1 MKAITFI
8 NAASLAEPLP
18 ELGYLVPALGIAT
31 GAPVLVAGYG
41 YSGKTLNLQA
51 MALSVATGK
60 PLWGLYNVRKGR
72 VVHLDF
78 EQGRRVT
85 SERYQR
91 LALGMGVDLSGLGDS
106 LALAVN
112 PSVYLDDDAALE
124 AYTRAFE
131 GADLAIVDSL
141 RAAAPG
147 ADENS
152 SEVRRAIDLASRAAE
167 QSHTV
172 VMFIHHARKPK
183 EGDGPGGRYSIRGSG
198 ALFDAAASVFVFSG
212 AKDQPTRVS
221 HEKCRNVGS
230 TVDDFGLRIEDVA
243 AQGNPRAG
251 LRVVHLEAAQLA
263 SSKDAATSHEA
274 VAKRIVDF
282 LATEGTYRGTKT
294 SLRERLKGN
303 FQAFG
308 GAFDELLAGGLI
320 SQGKDATGAWIRVAR
335 SENVPGTARTDD
347 GGEGEGSR
355 SGVPALGGGT
365 GTEHGGAG

>member
-8 NAASLAEPLP
+8 NATALSEPLP

-41 YSGKTLNLQA
+41 YSGKTLNLQS
-51 MALSVATGK
+51 MALSVASGR
-60 PLWGLYNVRKGR
+60 PLWGLYQVRKGR

-91 LALGMGVDLSGLGDS
+91 LALGMGVDLSDLGDA
-106 LALAVN
+106 LALAVY

-183 EGDGPGGRYSIRGSG
+183 EGDSGPGGRYSIRGSG
-198 ALFDAAASVFVFSG
+198 ALFDAAASVFVFSSG

-221 HEKCRNVGS
+221 HEKCRNTGR
-230 TVDDFGLRIEDVA
+230 TVDDFGLRFEDVEA
-243 AQGNPRAG
+243 HGDPHAG

-263 SSKDAATSHEA
+263 NSNDAAPSHEA
-274 VAKRIVDF
+274 VAKRILDF
-282 LATEGTYRGTKT
+282 LATEKVYRGPKT
-294 SLRERLKGN
+294 SLRKRIKGN
-303 FQAFG
+303 FQMT
-308 GAFDELLAGGLI
+308 GAVFDELLAAGRVVE
-320 SQGKDATGAWIRVAR
+320 GKDATGHFIRLAGSQSVP
-335 SENVPGTARTDD
+335 NVP
-347 GGEGEGSR
+347 EQ
-355 SGVPALGGGT
+355 
-365 GTEHGGAG
+365 